1 MSTESVPKAILYWF
15 PGSVWA
21 SVPRLTAAEKGFTE
35 NELET
40 RIVDLVKGE
49 NFSPAYLTINPKGT
63 VPALVVP
70 YAHTVDEGI
79 STKFKALCSTEE
91 ICDFLDRSTTKSAQ
105 FSAPALSPATI
116 QNADLQKEII
126 ARVHGDHVDPNAL
139 LLVWRNEAER
149 KAKAGGLPAT
159 FLRGR
164 QEALERYSREVGSS
178 DSRLSEFYATK
189 LKENGN
195 LLALLE
201 GKGDSSEVE
210 AKANALWQNVAET
223 LAYLEAQLDVKAPFL
238 LGDQVSLADLHA
250 GAWVARILA
259 CAGATAIAEP
269 AAALA
274 ALESNL
280 PGSGSTAIGPKTK
293 RWVEAL
299 FERESFRQVYGE
311 GLH

>member
-1 MSTESVPKAILYWF
+1 MSSDSVPKAILYWF

-49 NFSPAYLTINPKGT
+49 NFSPAFLRINPKGT

-79 STKFKALCSTEE
+79 STKFKAICSTSE
-91 ICDFLDRSTTKSAQ
+91 ICDFLDRSTTKTAQ

-116 QNADLQKEII
+116 QNSDLSKEII
-126 ARVHGDHVDPNAL
+126 ARVHADDVDPNAL
-139 LLVWRNEAER
+139 LLVWRNEDER

-164 QEALERYSREVGSS
+164 QEALERYAAEESS
-178 DSRLSEFYATK
+178 DSKLKEFYANK
-189 LKENGN
+189 IKENGG

-201 GKGDSSEVE
+201 GKGDGADVE
-210 AKANALWQNVAET
+210 NKAKALWQKVGET
-223 LAYLEAQLDVKAPFL
+223 LAYFEAQLDAKAPFL

-250 GAWVARILA
+250 GAWLARVLA
-259 CAGATAIAEP
+259 CAGATSISEP
-269 AAALA
+269 DSALSS
-274 ALESNL
+274 LESNL
-280 PGSGSTAIGPKTK
+280 PTSAAGAIGPKTK
-293 RWVEAL
+293 RWIKAL
-299 FERESFRQVYGE
+299 LERESFKEVYGE

>member
-1 MSTESVPKAILYWF
+1 SAPTPRERADWF

-21 SVPRLTAAEKGFTE
+21 SVPRLTAAEKGFTD

-49 NFSPAYLTINPKGT
+49 NFSPAYLKINPKGT

-79 STKFKALCSTEE
+79 STKFKALCSTDE

-126 ARVHGDHVDPNAL
+126 ARVHGDEVDPNAL
-139 LLVWRNEAER
+139 LLVWRDEAER
-149 KAKAGGLPAT
+149 KAKAEGLPAT

-164 QEALERYSREVGSS
+164 QEALERYAREVSS
-178 DSRLSEFYATK
+178 DAKLSEFYANK
-189 LKENGN
+189 LKENGG

-201 GKGDSSEVE
+201 GKGDSTDVQNK
-210 AKANALWQNVAET
+210 AKALWHNVGKT
-223 LAYLEAQLDVKAPFL
+223 VAYLEAQLDVKAPFL

-250 GAWVARILA
+250 GAWLARILA
-259 CAGATAIAEP
+259 CAGATSISDP
-269 AAALA
+269 DSALS

-280 PGSGSTAIGPKTK
+280 SAPVGPKTK
-293 RWVEAL
+293 RWIGAL
-299 FERESFRQVYGE
+299 LERESFQQVYGK

>member
-1 MSTESVPKAILYWF
+1 MTTDSVPKAILYWF

-21 SVPRLTAAEKGFTE
+21 SVPRLTAAEKGFTD

-49 NFSPAYLTINPKGT
+49 NFSPAYLKINPKGT

-126 ARVHGDHVDPNAL
+126 ARVHGDEVDPNAL
-139 LLVWRNEAER
+139 LLVWRDEAER
-149 KAKAGGLPAT
+149 KAKAEGLPAT

-164 QEALERYSREVGSS
+164 QEALERYAREVSS
-178 DSRLSEFYATK
+178 NDAKLSEFYSNK
-189 LKENGN
+189 LKENGG

-201 GKGDSSEVE
+201 GKGDSTEVQNK
-210 AKANALWQNVAET
+210 AKALWRNVGET

-250 GAWVARILA
+250 GAWLARILA
-259 CAGATAIAEP
+259 CAGATSISDP
-269 AAALA
+269 DSALS

-280 PGSGSTAIGPKTK
+280 SAPIGPKTK
-293 RWVEAL
+293 RWIGAL
-299 FERESFRQVYGE
+299 LERESFQQVYGE